1 MEEYLDFR
9 QPFPGGLLV
18 RRNDDDVV
26 HVPGVE
32 LRAEKADAK
41 LIELVE
47 VDVREVLGAD
57 IPERDARLALRRAVD
72 HFAKKP
78 IEAEEI
84 LIGLRAFLLEL
95 LEPLRKDFLE
105 QSAVDGIKELS
116 GVDLDDRRVVAPF
129 HPGDPHVVLHL
140 EGGADRASPVLA
152 SKRAVDEHG
161 PEHAL

>member
-1 MEEYLDFR
+1 MGGLDFEAVGVHALPHIENLCLFVGVKVKPLAEEYLDFR
-9 QPFPGGLLV
+9 QPLPGGLLV

-32 LRAEKADAK
+32 LRAEKADTK

-84 LIGLRAFLLEL
+84 LIGLRAF
-95 LEPLRKDFLE
+95 
-105 QSAVDGIKELS
+105 
-116 GVDLDDRRVVAPF
+116 
-129 HPGDPHVVLHL
+129 
-140 EGGADRASPVLA
+140 
-152 SKRAVDEHG
+152 
-161 PEHAL
+161 